1 MTKTMRVWAAGLV
14 FAILIGGSVITI
26 AAPQTS
32 YAAACKDNVL
42 TFPTWYRGL
51 SKTTGTDDPAT
62 KDVDESTC
70 EIESPGTGTDGL
82 STFIWTIVLNVIE
95 IAMQVVGYLAAGFII
110 YGGFKY
116 ITGAGSPDKITAG
129 RKLILNAVIGLVIS
143 LLAVVIVN
151 IVLRGFN

>member
-1 MTKTMRVWAAGLV
+1 MKTIRTWLVGLA
-14 FAILIGGSVITI
+14 FASLIGGSLVAITTPTGVS
-26 AAPQTS
+26 AAPP
-32 YAAACKDNVL
+32 ADPKCPDNVL
-42 TFPTWYRGL
+42 SFPTWYRGL
-51 SKTTGTDDPAT
+51 QKSD
-62 KDVDESTC
+62 C
-70 EIESPGTGTDGL
+70 EIKSPSELDSGSGKNDGV
-82 STFIWTIVLNVIE
+82 SNFIWIIVLNVIE

-116 ITGAGSPDKITAG
+116 ITGAGAPDKITAG